1 MPPMRGDHL
10 TWVLFWLG
18 VVVSIVVNLGTGM
31 LLAVT
36 FFTLQLRRD
45 LQATLDHIS
54 RLAHQ
59 TFDAITMSRIAGELQ
74 TDAGRMEYEKL
85 SQAWVGARRTLHFA
99 LSKAQY
105 EKLVTAIDALRRLR
119 EMYVGHATDKYWRR
133 YEIHKK
139 DTTGAEITQPTD
151 FQGWA
156 IHYRKAEELAEFLEF
171 AQIRDAVEMQI
182 DYLLFYDPEKFET
195 TNDPDEALSLPTEL
209 ERTWDFQYLFPLAW
223 KWFAAEIFSRPLQ
236 SYRSAKRG

>member
-1 MPPMRGDHL
+1 MRGDHL

-45 LQATLDHIS
+45 LQATLDQIS

-59 TFDAITMSRIAGELQ
+59 TFDAITMSRIGGELK
-74 TDAGRMEYEKL
+74 TDAGKKEYEQL
-85 SQAWVGARRTLHFA
+85 SNAWVSARRTLHFA
-99 LSKAQY
+99 LSKTQY
-105 EKLVTAIDALRRLR
+105 TKLVTAIDTLRQLR
-119 EMYVGHATDKYWRR
+119 EMYVGQATDKYWRR
-133 YEIHKK
+133 YEIHRKNER
-139 DTTGAEITQPTD
+139 GEEITQPTD
-151 FQGWA
+151 YQGWA
-156 IHYRKAEELAEFLEF
+156 IHYRKVEELAEFLEF
-171 AQIRDAVEMQI
+171 AQRRDDAERQI

-195 TNDPDEALSLPTEL
+195 TNDPDEALPLPTEL

-236 SYRSAKRG
+236 TYRSVKRG